1 MKESC
6 EIDWWVSQPPGD
18 PCPSDGI
25 DPDDLRGGGVPLSD
39 HYRII
44 IRSLSDYPLSTTS
57 TMWAL
62 SMDSLNF
69 SDLHWP
75 HSSGQPF
82 WGWLCSGSRATFGI
96 HQVCHCCQP
105 RRFVLEGSRKI
116 YMRFQWGQVGR
127 GFGTKIGQAICAF
140 LKFRIDNQLKIE
152 FQTMVYIRNAI
163 SISRRYTI
171 RFIFILALIL
181 QGWRYVEP
189 FGLFLPLQCGQS
201 GLYNCNK

>member
-1 MKESC
+1 M
-6 EIDWWVSQPPGD
+6 ISQPPRD
-18 PCPSDGI
+18 PCPADGI

-69 SDLHWP
+69 SDLHCP
-75 HSSGQPF
+75 HFSVQPF
-82 WGWLCSGSRATFGI
+82 CSGPRATFGI

-105 RRFVLEGSRKI
+105 RRFVLEGLRKI

-127 GFGTKIGQAICAF
+127 GFGTKIEQAICAF

-152 FQTMVYIRNAI
+152 FQTTVYSRCHFHLRWYTIHFI
-163 SISRRYTI
+163 SIS
-171 RFIFILALIL
+171 ALIL
-181 QGWRYVEP
+181 QG
-189 FGLFLPLQCGQS
+189 
-201 GLYNCNK
+201 